1 MTRSNLQVNLNP
13 NQVESETQMQMIL
26 ESLLL
31 GEKLTVLD
39 GVMRFKCLS
48 LSQRISDLNL
58 KHGWDIKS
66 EWVTVDSGK
75 KVKRYS
81 LYTDF
86 KE

>member
-1 MTRSNLQVNLNP
+1 MTAQRNENLNDSKSQL
-13 NQVESETQMQMIL
+13 NMIK

-58 KHGWDIKS
+58 KHGWNIKS

-81 LYTDF
+81 LYADF